1 MNTLISVVAFIAFVF
16 GIISLV
22 TPIPGGTFIVA
33 MSLATLICVNEKV
46 QWCVRHFRS
55 KSKVINKFFYFMQNK
70 VGAKI
75 KFVGV
80 ALQKTIPEGG

>member
-46 QWCVRHFRS
+46 NGAFAIFV
-55 KSKVINKFFYFMQNK
+55 QN
-70 VGAKI
+70 
-75 KFVGV
+75 
-80 ALQKTIPEGG
+80 QKL